1 MGGRKKMT
9 SEIMNIN
16 ELIHKTFSSISVG
29 ESKKAMDIF
38 AAWENVLSKIR
49 ATNHEANPNEG
60 QNLIDHTR
68 IVDLKNGVLLVEAD
82 HPGWISLLQMHKKFI
97 LKGMKMEIP
106 GADISTLAFRLK
118 GKRGDLYGGDENAT
132 SPDKVRAEIEKRI
145 DEEEKKL
152 SNQSFQEKNSDEIQ
166 KTRELPPE
174 LASIFEDLHKTML
187 TNSEK

>member
-97 LKGMKMEIP
+97 LKGMEMEIP

-152 SNQSFQEKNSDEIQ
+152 SNQSFKEKNSDEIQ

>member
-1 MGGRKKMT
+1 MT

-29 ESKKAMDIF
+29 EAKKAMDIF

-82 HPGWISLLQMHKKFI
+82 HPGWITLLQMHKKFI
-97 LKGMKMEIP
+97 LKGMEMEIP

>member
-1 MGGRKKMT
+1 MGGRKEMT
-9 SEIMNIN
+9 SEIININ

-38 AAWENVLSKIR
+38 SAWEKVLSKIR
-49 ATNHEANPNEG
+49 SANHEANPNEG

-68 IVDLKNGVLLVEAD
+68 IIDLKNGVLLVEAD

-97 LKGMKMEIP
+97 LKGMEMEIP
-106 GADISTLAFRLK
+106 GEEISTLAFRLK
-118 GKRGDLYGGDENAT
+118 GKRGDLYGGGENMS
-132 SPDKVRAEIEKRI
+132 SPDKVRSELEKRI

-152 SNQSFQEKNSDEIQ
+152 ANQSHLLQNSDEI
-166 KTRELPPE
+166 KKNKELPPE

>member
-82 HPGWISLLQMHKKFI
+82 HPG
-97 LKGMKMEIP
+97 
-106 GADISTLAFRLK
+106 
-118 GKRGDLYGGDENAT
+118 
-132 SPDKVRAEIEKRI
+132 
-145 DEEEKKL
+145 
-152 SNQSFQEKNSDEIQ
+152 
-166 KTRELPPE
+166 
-174 LASIFEDLHKTML
+174 
-187 TNSEK
+187 